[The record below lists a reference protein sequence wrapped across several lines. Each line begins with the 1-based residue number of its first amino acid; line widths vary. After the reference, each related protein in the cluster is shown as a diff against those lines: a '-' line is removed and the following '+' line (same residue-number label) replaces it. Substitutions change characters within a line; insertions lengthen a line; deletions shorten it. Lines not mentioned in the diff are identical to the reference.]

1 MATFSS
7 APLATIDVA
16 SLKGSRYLWERE
28 GGATPLLPYRDESG
42 AINLHL
48 VRARTHCAA
57 RSTSA
62 RTAPRAARARA
73 PQDPTH
79 RRAMAALAHQRAR
92 PVQVRASLAA
102 LDAGEVSPSPPPAVA
117 EKLRKWAKHVEHWAR
132 TEGPEWVKTEAGWAT
147 TDGKQER
154 AEVGKAAAA
163 RGKRKAAA
171 PSDEPPAKQPAAA
184 ASKRAAAP
192 KSKDSTR
199 GHVSQSRFDIDK
211 SKGAKKSLGQ
221 ARSSS
226 GRSRGQ

>member
-16 SLKGSRYLWERE
+16 SLKASRYLWERE
-28 GGATPLLPYRDESG
+28 DGATPLLPYRDESG

-57 RSTSA
+57 RNT
-62 RTAPRAARARA
+62 REARARA

-79 RRAMAALAHQRAR
+79 RRAMAASAHQRAR

-102 LDAGEVSPSPPPAVA
+102 LDAGEVSPSPPPALA
-117 EKLRKWAKHVEHWAR
+117 EKLRKWGKHVEHWAR
-132 TEGPEWVKTEAGWAT
+132 TEGSEWVKTEGGWAT

-154 AEVGKAAAA
+154 AEVGKAVA

-171 PSDEPPAKQPAAA
+171 PPDEPPAKQPAAA

>member
-16 SLKGSRYLWERE
+16 SLKASRYLWERE
-28 GGATPLLPYRDESG
+28 GGAAPLLPYRDESG

-48 VRARTHCAA
+48 VRARTH
-57 RSTSA
+57 
-62 RTAPRAARARA
+62 RAARRVRARA
-73 PQDPTH
+73 SGSDPSH
-79 RRAMAALAHQRAR
+79 PRAR

-102 LDAGEVSPSPPPAVA
+102 LDAGEVSPSPPPALA
-117 EKLRKWAKHVEHWAR
+117 EKLRKWGKHVEHWAR
-132 TEGPEWVKTEAGWAT
+132 TEGPEWVRTEGGWAT

-154 AEVGKAAAA
+154 AEVGKTAA

-171 PSDEPPAKQPAAA
+171 PPDEPPAKQPAAA

-226 GRSRGQ
+226 GTSRGQ